1 MLNPSRI
8 NFSVYYSDDIE
19 DQSFDI
25 FEIRNVFEVERCVAW
40 IKRKEL
46 SNVTLQFPDGLLQ
59 YAPIV
64 VKQIEQDI
72 GGQR

>member
-1 MLNPSRI
+1 MLISPRI
-8 NFSVYYSDDIE
+8 NLPVYYSDDIE

-25 FEIRNVFEVERCVAW
+25 IEIRKAFEVERCAAW
-40 IKRKEL
+40 IRRKDL
-46 SNVTLQFPDGLLQ
+46 CNVTLQFPDVLLQ

-64 VKQIEQDI
+64 AKQIEQDI